1 MFGDL
6 FGKLQ
11 EMQKNMQ
18 EVKDRL
24 ELVSVMG
31 DSADGK
37 VKVIASGNRRIKQ
50 ITVNSDLLASDPE
63 ELEDQL
69 VIAVNRALEKAENTY
84 QTEMKT
90 ATGDLL
96 PPHLMQMM
104 NQGQ

>member
-11 EMQKNMQ
+11 EAQQNMQ

-24 ELVSVMG
+24 ETVSVLG

-50 ITVNSDLLASDPE
+50 ITIDSDLLAADPE
-63 ELEDQL
+63 ELEDHL

-84 QTEMKT
+84 QTEIKS

-104 NQGQ
+104 NQGK